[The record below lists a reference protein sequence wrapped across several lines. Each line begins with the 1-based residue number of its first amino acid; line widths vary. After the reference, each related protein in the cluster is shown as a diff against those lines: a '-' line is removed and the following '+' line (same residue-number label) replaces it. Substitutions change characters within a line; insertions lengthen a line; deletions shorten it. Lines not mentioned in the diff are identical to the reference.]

1 MQLSQITNIAAYF
14 LSDALSYLNLIFL
27 AELPIG
33 VLYLQDIWGPL
44 ASGLYLALYGILSR
58 FSNPDSLASRLAVFD
73 SIFTVMG
80 KTDSLHYSSFI
91 TYVFLDEGIIGTLVS
106 APLFNAVGYYGVY
119 AINSFLNLM
128 ALIYT
133 IFVVKNYPVGYTRQ
147 KKDTRE
153 ETTDDKRSWLQSNII
168 QPLRDLFGTL
178 LRKRP
183 RNMRTILFINLF
195 AMMMYYTT
203 SEVGF
208 DHKINLLGLATDR
221 YHEVNF
227 RTLPSFTNT

>member
-1 MQLSQITNIAAYF
+1 M
-14 LSDALSYLNLIFL
+14 SDALNYLNLIFL

-44 ASGLYLALYGILSR
+44 TSGLYLALYGILSR
-58 FSNPDSLASRLAVFD
+58 FSNPESLASRLAVFD

-80 KTDSLHYSSFI
+80 KTDSLHYSSVI
-91 TYVFLDEGIIGTLVS
+91 TYVFFIGIIGTLVS
-106 APLFNAVGYYGVY
+106 VPLFNAVGYYGVY

-147 KKDTRE
+147 KRDIRK
-153 ETTDDKRSWLQSNII
+153 ETTDDQRSWLQSNIL
-168 QPLRDLFGTL
+168 QPLRNLFGTL

-183 RNMRTILFINLF
+183 RNMRTILFVNLF

-208 DHKINLLGLATDR
+208 DHRINFLGLVSYK
-221 YHEVNF
+221 YHEVNS
-227 RTLPSFTNT
+227 RTLPSFTST

>member
-1 MQLSQITNIAAYF
+1 MQLSPITNIAAYF
-14 LSDALSYLNLIFL
+14 LSDALSYLNLVFL

-33 VLYLQDIWGPL
+33 LLYLQDIWGPL
-44 ASGLYLALYGILSR
+44 TSGLYLALYGILSR
-58 FSNPDSLASRLAVFD
+58 FSNPESLASRLAVFD

-80 KTDSLHYSSFI
+80 KTADSLHYSSFI
-91 TYVFLDEGIIGTLVS
+91 TYVFLAKGIIGTLVS

-133 IFVVKNYPVGYTRQ
+133 IFVVKNYPVGYSRQ
-147 KKDTRE
+147 KKDNRE
-153 ETTDDKRSWLQSNII
+153 ETTDDKRSWLQSNIL

-183 RNMRTILFINLF
+183 RNTTCPDEPDMR
-195 AMMMYYTT
+195 
-203 SEVGF
+203 
-208 DHKINLLGLATDR
+208 
-221 YHEVNF
+221 
-227 RTLPSFTNT
+227 

>member
-14 LSDALSYLNLIFL
+14 LSDALSYLNLVFL

-33 VLYLQDIWGPL
+33 LLYLQDIWGPL
-44 ASGLYLALYGILSR
+44 TSGLYLALYGILSR
-58 FSNPDSLASRLAVFD
+58 FSNPESLASRLAVFD

-80 KTDSLHYSSFI
+80 KTADSLHYSCFI
-91 TYVFLDEGIIGTLVS
+91 TYVFLDKGIIGTLVS

-147 KKDTRE
+147 KKDTRK
-153 ETTDDKRSWLQSNII
+153 ETTDDKRSWLQSNIL

-183 RNMRTILFINLF
+183 RNMRTILLVNLF

-208 DHKINLLGLATDR
+208 DHRIILLDLVSYT
-221 YHEVNF
+221 
-227 RTLPSFTNT
+227 

>member
-14 LSDALSYLNLIFL
+14 LSDALSYLNLVFL

-33 VLYLQDIWGPL
+33 LLYLQDIWGPL
-44 ASGLYLALYGILSR
+44 SSGLYLALYGILSR

-80 KTDSLHYSSFI
+80 KTDLLHYSSFI

-106 APLFNAVGYYGVY
+106 APLFNAIGYYGVY

-133 IFVVKNYPVGYTRQ
+133 IFVVKNYPVGYSRQ
-147 KKDTRE
+147 KKDNRE
-153 ETTDDKRSWLQSNII
+153 ETTDDKRSWLQSNIL

-183 RNMRTILFINLF
+183 RNMRTILLVNLF

-208 DHKINLLGLATDR
+208 DHKINVLGLVS
-221 YHEVNF
+221 YKHHEVNS
-227 RTLPSFTNT
+227 RTLPSFTST